1 MIPPE
6 EETGS
11 VLATGIADMYQKL
24 KQARAIT
31 TALLKRVGTP
41 GQCKG
46 CQRPIV
52 WVRDAND
59 HGAPYDADGVSHFA
73 TCPKAEEFR
82 KR

>member
-1 MIPPE
+1 VIPPE

-52 WVRDAND
+52 WVRDTND

-73 TCPKAEEFR
+73 TCPKAQEFR
-82 KR
+82 KK